1 MILDTAFFVLFF
13 WNFTCKLNHIS
24 KQRGIPIV
32 SLFWNLH
39 TAIIPKQLI
48 AVTNHLY
55 ATNQFE
61 NISNNNC

>member
-1 MILDTAFFVLFF
+1 MLLDTAFFCFIFLEFYMQV
-13 WNFTCKLNHIS
+13 KS
-24 KQRGIPIV
+24 RGIPIV

-61 NISNNNC
+61 NNNC